1 MHACNNP
8 RTAKKFSRNLILS
21 IFKIDQHSSF
31 GKNQITT
38 VYTMTTQNRKTEEE
52 LQENRG
58 ER

>member
-8 RTAKKFSRNLILS
+8 RTADKFSRNLILFPKL
-21 IFKIDQHSSF
+21 IKISF

-38 VYTMTTQNRKTEEE
+38 VYMMTTQNRKTKEE
-52 LQENRG
+52 LEENRG